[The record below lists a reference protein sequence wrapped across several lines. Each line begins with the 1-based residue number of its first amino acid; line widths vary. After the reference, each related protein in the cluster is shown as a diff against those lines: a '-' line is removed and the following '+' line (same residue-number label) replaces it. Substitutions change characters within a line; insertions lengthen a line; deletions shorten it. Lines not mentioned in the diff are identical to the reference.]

1 MGRTLVI
8 QSRPPT
14 IYVDAPSRHGWLHGP
29 LTFFLAIWA
38 IAYPAL
44 IILLGSFGPIGLLFG
59 VGAAVVLLVPW
70 LLGLVVL
77 AILRAIA

>member
-1 MGRTLVI
+1 ML

-14 IYVDAPSRHGWLHGP
+14 IYVDAAPSHGP
-29 LTFFLAIWA
+29 LRGPLTVLLAIWA
-38 IAYPAL
+38 FAYPAL

>member
-1 MGRTLVI
+1 ML

-14 IYVDAPSRHGWLHGP
+14 IYVDAPPRHGPFHGL
-29 LTFFLAIWA
+29 LTALLAIWA
-38 IAYPAL
+38 IAYPGVV
-44 IILLGSFGPIGLLFG
+44 ILLGSLGPIGLLFG